1 MKPVKTKR
9 QLRSELDQQLDEY
22 LRSGG
27 RVKEVPPGVSGRID
41 LKGPL
46 TPLFTPRSSEDALSG
61 RTPLNDVVAA
71 LDARRQS
78 GPPKPA
84 PARKKRPRKRM
95 ILDDFG
101 EPLRWEWVEE

>member
-9 QLRSELDQQLDEY
+9 ELRSELDQQLADY

-27 RVKEVPPGVSGRID
+27 KVKEVPRGASGRID
-41 LKGPL
+41 PKGPL
-46 TPLFTPRSSEDALSG
+46 TPLFTPRSSEDALAG

-71 LDARRQS
+71 LEARRKG
-78 GPPKPA
+78 GPAKP
-84 PARKKRPRKRM
+84 PNKKRPRKRV

-101 EPLRWEWVEE
+101 QPLRWEWVED